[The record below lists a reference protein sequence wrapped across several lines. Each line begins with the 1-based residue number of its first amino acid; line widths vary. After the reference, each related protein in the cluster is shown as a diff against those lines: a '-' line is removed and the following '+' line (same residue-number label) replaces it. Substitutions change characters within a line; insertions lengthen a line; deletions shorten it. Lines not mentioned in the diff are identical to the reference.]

1 MSEKNMDNK
10 NRWRN
15 KGVSFRM
22 SPEESRSLDSFV
34 KISGLSKQDYIIR
47 RVLVR
52 DIVVRGNPRIF
63 KALRDQLREVLAELK
78 RIETVSEMNEELIIL
93 ISQITDI
100 LKNLD
105 KDQ

>member
-22 SPEESRSLDSFV
+22 SPEESRLLDSFV

-52 DIVVRGNPRIF
+52 DIVVRGNPRVF